1 MLDYSL
7 LLTDFKDAKLMS
19 VDIFQHCLF
28 VMAPKTFFNLN
39 TFF

>member
-19 VDIFQHCLF
+19 VDIFQHYLLWLPRHF
-28 VMAPKTFFNLN
+28 LT
-39 TFF
+39 